1 MMKATLALSMLVH
14 LSLSGAALAADPDN
28 PPPGE
33 EQDARAEASEE
44 LTITL
49 RVPLLSPLFAET
61 PLAVVNDEPITLQD
75 LTRRISSMHEGRRD
89 ASTSVKKNY
98 ARLLQRIIA
107 AELIVQ
113 EAREI
118 GLDETD
124 AIAAQIDSYS
134 RRHLISLLTSKQLAS
149 VEPDE
154 EQVDELYRKMSREF
168 LVTTLTFREEED
180 ILSFEEQLR
189 SADDFHDL
197 AKRFIHAGKA
207 QGEIDGQ
214 RYMKLKDLLPGIA
227 KAAFDMQIG
236 STSQI
241 FRAREGFLI
250 FHVDDIRV
258 YEDPALRDKARQEVL
273 ASLRRQKLKEYA
285 DFLEQKY
292 VTIDEELL
300 DEMSFEGRRGGV
312 LGLGKREPFDY
323 QTLLDDERVLAT
335 VHGDESF
342 TVTVA
347 DLARALEKKFFHGV
361 DRALDRR
368 DKLNEKKRAILED
381 ILFQKI
387 ARMEAV
393 EQGLDQTTDYA
404 DAVEEYTNALIF
416 EQFVNKVIAPDVT
429 ISEEEVRR
437 YYEQH
442 IGDFSTPMMFRM
454 NGLAFS
460 ALPDA
465 EKALD
470 KLRRG
475 ADFAW
480 VSANTAGQVGK
491 DTPGVLD
498 FENALLSS
506 TALPK
511 ALSERAEH
519 ARQGDSLLYSAP
531 DDYHYVIAIAK
542 VFPPEPRDYEKARAD
557 IRRIIAEEKA
567 KELIDEWVE
576 KLQDAY
582 ETRIFAVGLD
592 D

>member
-1 MMKATLALSMLVH
+1 MKKATLALCMLVH
-14 LSLSGAALAADPDN
+14 LSLSGAALAADPEN

-33 EQDARAEASEE
+33 ERGARAEASEE
-44 LTITL
+44 VMITL
-49 RVPLLSPLFAET
+49 RVPLRSPLFAET

-89 ASTSVKKNY
+89 APTSVKKNY
-98 ARLLQRIIA
+98 ARFLQRIIA

-134 RRHLISLLTSKQLAS
+134 RRHLISLLVSKQLAS

-168 LVTTLTFREEED
+168 LVTTLTFRQEAD
-180 ILSFEEQLR
+180 ILSFEEQLQ

-197 AKRFIHAGKA
+197 AKSFIHAGKA
-207 QGEIDGQ
+207 QGETEGQ
-214 RYMKLKDLLPGIA
+214 HYMRLKDLLPGIA
-227 KAAFDMQIG
+227 KAAFDMEIG
-236 STSQI
+236 ATSQI

-258 YEDPALRDKARQEVL
+258 YEDPALREEARQKLL
-273 ASLRRQKLKEYA
+273 ASLRREKLKEYA

-292 VTIDEELL
+292 VTLDEELL
-300 DEMSFEGRRGGV
+300 DEMSFEGERGGV

-323 QTLLDDERVLAT
+323 QTLLNDERILAT
-335 VHGDESF
+335 VRGDESF

-368 DKLNEKKRAILED
+368 DELNEKKRALLKD
-381 ILFQKI
+381 ILFKKI

-393 EQGLDQTTDYA
+393 EQGLDRTTDYT
-404 DAVEEYTNALIF
+404 DAVEEYTNAIIF
-416 EQFVNKVIAPDVT
+416 EQFIKKVIAPDVS

-442 IGDFSTPMMFRM
+442 IGDFSTPTMFRM
-454 NGLAFS
+454 NGLTFS

-470 KLRRG
+470 KLRKG

-480 VSANTAGQVGK
+480 VSANTAGQVDK
-491 DTPGVLD
+491 DTPGVLVFD
-498 FENALLSS
+498 NALLSS
-506 TALPK
+506 TALPEG
-511 ALSERAEH
+511 LSELTER
-519 ARQGDSLLYSAP
+519 ARQGDSLLYSGP
-531 DDYHYVIAIAK
+531 DNYHYVITIAK
-542 VFPPEPRDYEKARAD
+542 VFPPEPQDYEKARAE
-557 IRRIIAEEKA
+557 IGRIIAEEKA
-567 KELIDEWVE
+567 EELIEDWVE

-582 ETRIFAVGLD
+582 DTRIFAVGLD